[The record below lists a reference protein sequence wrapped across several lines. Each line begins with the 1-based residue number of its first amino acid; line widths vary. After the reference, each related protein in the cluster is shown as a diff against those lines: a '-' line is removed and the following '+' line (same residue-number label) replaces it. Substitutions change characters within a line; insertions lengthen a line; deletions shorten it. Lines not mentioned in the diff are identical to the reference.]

1 MSITKISSKG
11 QITIPKEIR
20 DKLKLRPGDRVL
32 MEATEQTAVI
42 KPLKKPSESMRG
54 IGKDTKKKLNNLT
67 AAELLEKMRM
77 EDEEEL

>member
-1 MSITKISSKG
+1 
-11 QITIPKEIR
+11 
-20 DKLKLRPGDRVL
+20 
-32 MEATEQTAVI
+32 MEATEVAVI

-67 AAELLEKMRM
+67 AAELLEKMRT